1 MKILKNIYLFLAFLM
16 LSVAFVGCEED
27 QTSGN
32 SLVNN
37 DYISIEV
44 PFQKTVSLYPDEST
58 SLETKVYASNV
69 SNVDRTFN
77 LVVDAVAT
85 THNASYYS
93 VPSTVTIPAGQ
104 SFGTFSVQITGTDV
118 GNGKKLVL
126 GLAQQD
132 GTAINISSFTQTQ
145 VYENGSSIPTNY
157 VNVVKTN
164 NLEYNIEERC
174 DFNKVNLSITFDNYP
189 EETAWE
195 LYDSANNVIAS
206 GGLSED
212 GTTITGYAALGYAD
226 KSTFTTNF
234 CLQSGTYTFVIYDD
248 YGDGMYTSAS
258 VQGTYSLKLG
268 STVLASGGGN
278 FGSFQDTT
286 FTLP

>member
-1 MKILKNIYLFLAFLM
+1 MKNLKIKYRFLSFLLLSVFFVSCEKDVTSENSLKNYIGM
-16 LSVAFVGCEED
+16 EPSKSLS
-27 QTSGN
+27 
-32 SLVNN
+32 
-37 DYISIEV
+37 I
-44 PFQKTVSLYPDEST
+44 YPDETVSVE
-58 SLETKVYASNV
+58 SKVYASNT
-69 SNVDRTFN
+69 SDVDRTFN
-77 LVVDAVAT
+77 LVVDPAS
-85 THNASYYS
+85 THNSSYYS
-93 VPSTVTIPAGQ
+93 VPATVTIPAGEKV
-104 SFGTFSVQITGTDV
+104 GTFQVSITGTDLGSGKNLIV
-118 GNGKKLVL
+118 GLEQIEGVDYAITSFTTDAN
-126 GLAQQD
+126 GLA
-132 GTAINISSFTQTQ
+132 S
-145 VYENGSSIPTNY
+145 
-157 VNVVKTN
+157 VVTSNKIKYT
-164 NLEYNIEERC
+164 IEERC
-174 DFNKVNLSITFDNYP
+174 DFNKVVLSITFDNYP

-195 LYDSANNVIAS
+195 LYDADNNVVAS

-212 GTTITGYAALGYAD
+212 GTTITGYVALGYAD

>member
-1 MKILKNIYLFLAFLM
+1 MKNLKIKYRFLSFLLLSVFFVSCEKDVTSENSLKNYIGM
-16 LSVAFVGCEED
+16 EPSKSLS
-27 QTSGN
+27 
-32 SLVNN
+32 
-37 DYISIEV
+37 I
-44 PFQKTVSLYPDEST
+44 YPDETVSVE
-58 SLETKVYASNV
+58 SKVYASNT

-77 LVVDAVAT
+77 LVVDPAS
-85 THNASYYS
+85 THNSSYYS
-93 VPSTVTIPAGQ
+93 VPATVTIPAGEKV
-104 SFGTFSVQITGTDV
+104 GTFQVSITGTDLGSGKNLIV
-118 GNGKKLVL
+118 GLEQIEGVDY
-126 GLAQQD
+126 A
-132 GTAINISSFTQTQ
+132 ISSFTTDA
-145 VYENGSSIPTNY
+145 NGLAS
-157 VNVVKTN
+157 VVTSNKIKYT
-164 NLEYNIEERC
+164 IEERC
-174 DFNKVNLSITFDNYP
+174 DYNKVVLSITFDNYP

-212 GTTITGYAALGYAD
+212 GTTITGYADLGFAD

-258 VQGTYSLKLG
+258 VQGNYSLKLG
-268 STVLASGGGN
+268 STTLASGSGN

>member
-1 MKILKNIYLFLAFLM
+1 MKNLKIKYRFLSFLL
-16 LSVAFVGCEED
+16 LSVFFVSCEKD
-27 QTSGN
+27 VTSEN
-32 SLVNN
+32 SLKS
-37 DYISIEV
+37 YIGMEPSKSLSI
-44 PFQKTVSLYPDEST
+44 YPDETVSVE
-58 SLETKVYASNV
+58 SKVYASNT
-69 SNVDRTFN
+69 SDVDRTFN
-77 LVVDAVAT
+77 LVVDPAS
-85 THNASYYS
+85 THNSSYYS
-93 VPSTVTIPAGQ
+93 VPATVTIPAGEKV
-104 SFGTFSVQITGTDV
+104 GTFQVSITGTDLGSGKNLIV
-118 GNGKKLVL
+118 GLEQIEGVDYAITSFTTDAN
-126 GLAQQD
+126 GLA
-132 GTAINISSFTQTQ
+132 S
-145 VYENGSSIPTNY
+145 
-157 VNVVKTN
+157 VVTSNKIKYT
-164 NLEYNIEERC
+164 IEERC
-174 DFNKVNLSITFDNYP
+174 DFNKVVLSITFDNYP

-195 LYDSANNVIAS
+195 LYDADNNVVAS

>member
-1 MKILKNIYLFLAFLM
+1 MKNLKIKYRFLSFLLLSVFFVSCEKDVTSENSLKNYIGM
-16 LSVAFVGCEED
+16 EPSKSLS
-27 QTSGN
+27 
-32 SLVNN
+32 
-37 DYISIEV
+37 I
-44 PFQKTVSLYPDEST
+44 YPDETVSVE
-58 SLETKVYASNV
+58 SKVYASNT
-69 SNVDRTFN
+69 SDVDRTFN
-77 LVVDAVAT
+77 LVVDPAS
-85 THNASYYS
+85 THNSSYYS
-93 VPSTVTIPAGQ
+93 VPATVTIPAGEKV
-104 SFGTFSVQITGTDV
+104 GTFQVSITGTDLGSGKNLIV
-118 GNGKKLVL
+118 GLEQIEGVDYAITSFTTDAN
-126 GLAQQD
+126 GLA
-132 GTAINISSFTQTQ
+132 S
-145 VYENGSSIPTNY
+145 
-157 VNVVKTN
+157 VVTSNKIKYT
-164 NLEYNIEERC
+164 IEERC
-174 DFNKVNLSITFDNYP
+174 DFNKVVLSITFDNYP

-195 LYDSANNVIAS
+195 LYDADNNVVAS